1 MDEFRVFK
9 DALIYTVCSQTVAHW
24 LDTSNTVSVIFL
36 IMIFS
41 MLVFIVMQG
50 NKVLATTAVKRM
62 LPPTPHRFLI
72 FLGSTVMNL
81 TLQFQS
87 NLVARLAIET
97 LTPGGGDNAWYI
109 VSFATLSI
117 VLLWLLAE
125 SMK

>member
-50 NKVLATTAVKRM
+50 NKVLATTAVQRM

-81 TLQFQS
+81 TPQFQS

>member
-50 NKVLATTAVKRM
+50 NKVLATTAVQRM

>member
-9 DALIYTVCSQTVAHW
+9 DALIYTVCSQTVSHW

-41 MLVFIVMQG
+41 VVVFIVMKA
-50 NKVLATTAVKRM
+50 NKVLATPAFQRV
-62 LPPTPHRFLI
+62 LPETPHRFLV
-72 FLGSTVMNL
+72 FLGSTIMNL

-97 LTPGGGDNAWYI
+97 LSPGTGNNAWYI